1 MCWGWVIGLG
11 EKSDEKWRIV
21 LFCDNWLY
29 GVFKCLGDLCES
41 VLFSVGEYVCN
52 SVVVDVKFVI
62 DLIFM

>member
-1 MCWGWVIGLG
+1 MKSGELCCFVIIG
-11 EKSDEKWRIV
+11 
-21 LFCDNWLY
+21 CM